1 MRIGASGVPGR
12 TLAILAL
19 LLISMPAFAGGGT
32 LSAQTA
38 WRMAQGGE
46 ITVIDIRSP
55 AEWRQTGIP
64 RGARKVTIHD
74 RNGVK
79 GFVRAMTRTVGGDR
93 TAPSAVICAHGN
105 RSTRAHAILETAGFT
120 NVYNI
125 LEGMQGRHKAK
136 GWILNGLPMEPC
148 RKC

>member
-12 TLAILAL
+12 TFAILAL

-64 RGARKVTIHD
+64 QGARKVTIHD
-74 RNGVK
+74 RNGLK
-79 GFVRAMTRTVGGDR
+79 GFVREMTRAVGGDR
-93 TAPSAVICAHGN
+93 TAPIAVICARGN
-105 RSTRAHAILETAGFT
+105 RSTRAHALLKKAGFT

-125 LEGMQGRHKAK
+125 VEGMQGRHKAK
-136 GWILNGLPMEPC
+136 GWIRNGLPMEPC
-148 RKC
+148 GQC